1 MEDQQTPPETQP
13 APVKNKGGRPKGWRK
28 PVPQQK
34 IERTAGQTT
43 YTPRVDVEVKEVAT
57 AMYSD
62 TPAAEQ
68 PQLREVK
75 KPRHNP
81 SELVPDASRSQGQFS
96 LRRLVIQNFY
106 TKKTRSLSVPF
117 YKDPKDY
124 IDRSSEVILEEHE
137 AVYWSESQRDA
148 ELRAFATMIDPLA
161 GNKNPHAQRPPQ
173 EAIDRMI
180 NTTE

>member
-1 MEDQQTPPETQP
+1 MSED
-13 APVKNKGGRPKGWRK
+13 VKK
-28 PVPQQK
+28 PQK
-34 IERTAGQTT
+34 IERPAGMTS
-43 YTPRVDVEVKEVAT
+43 YTPRQDVEVKEVPT
-57 AMYSD
+57 ALYSD
-62 TPAAEQ
+62 GSTVEQ
-68 PQLREVK
+68 PQLRQVR
-75 KPRHNP
+75 KPKNKP
-81 SELVPDASRSQGQFS
+81 DELVPDASHSQGQFS

-124 IDRSSEVILEEHE
+124 IDRSSEVILEENE